1 MQCVSET
8 NQEALARL
16 GIVRLCDSDTVLLI
30 DACPP
35 IKNTG

>member
-16 GIVRLCDSDTVLLI
+16 GIVRLCDSDAVLLI
-30 DACPP
+30 DAGPL